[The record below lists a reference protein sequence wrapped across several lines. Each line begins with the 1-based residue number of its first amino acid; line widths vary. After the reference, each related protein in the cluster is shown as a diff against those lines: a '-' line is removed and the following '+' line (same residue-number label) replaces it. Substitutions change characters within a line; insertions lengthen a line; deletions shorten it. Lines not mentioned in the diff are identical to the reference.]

1 MEEEIVT
8 LSNYS
13 VSDLE
18 EILKKLSMTKDN
30 KVHIELDGS
39 IYEIPEPVNKL
50 INSLYRMYEK
60 EKSLKK

>member
-1 MEEEIVT
+1 MAEEIVT
-8 LSNYS
+8 LRNYS

-39 IYEIPEPVNKL
+39 IYEIPEPVNKI
-50 INSLYRMYEK
+50 INSL
-60 EKSLKK
+60 